1 MDRKT
6 LLAFV
11 AGALSLGV
19 TLQALKP
26 NAVITE
32 RNTVLELLSFEGRLN
47 PLSDGGTQVD
57 VRACGHERALLTDG
71 GLGELRSEPCWRM
84 KLLPADVT
92 VERLTLEG
100 AKLLKK
106 EE

>member
-6 LLAFV
+6 FLAFV
-11 AGALSLGV
+11 AGALSASAA
-19 TLQALKP
+19 LQALSP
-26 NAVITE
+26 TAVVTE

-47 PLSDGGTQVD
+47 SLPDGGTLVD
-57 VRACGHERALLTDG
+57 VRACGHKRVLAPDG
-71 GLGELRSEPCWRM
+71 GLGELRSEPCWRS
-84 KLLPADVT
+84 KLAPADVT